1 MKILKVG
8 DKEKAICNTC
18 QALTAVTYQLRDV
31 PFSDQ
36 GGVVKDVLV
45 GVCDDCDTVAVLPY
59 QSTHKVKQQLAKQR
73 ASLEIRVPA
82 HMLDILGLASAELG
96 GNSDFSYS
104 ILKFYLH
111 ALSSGQLSAK
121 DMDKFLLTDLAK
133 GKAQKRLSLKGKNVI
148 HDVQLLK
155 QLVHIDSTSDLIKSV
170 VLKINDDI
178 LVNKNAKPI
187 KLLKSFA
194 AISN

>member
-36 GGVVKDVLV
+36 SGVVKDVLV

-59 QSTHKVKQQLAKQR
+59 QSTPKVKQQLAKQR

-104 ILKFYLH
+104 ILKYYLH

-121 DMDKFLLTDLAK
+121 DMDKYLLTDLAK
-133 GKAQKRLSLKGKNVI
+133 GKAQKRLSLKGKNVT
-148 HDVQLLK
+148 HDVELLK

-194 AISN
+194 AISS

>member
-18 QALTAVTYQLRDV
+18 QALVGVTYQLRDV

-36 GGVVKDVLV
+36 SGVVKDVLV
-45 GVCDDCDTVAVLPY
+45 GVCDGCDTVAVLPY
-59 QSTHKVKQQLAKQR
+59 QSTPKIKQQLAKQR

-96 GNSDFSYS
+96 GDTDFIYN
-104 ILKFYLH
+104 IIKYYLH
-111 ALSSGQLSAK
+111 ALSNGQLPVK
-121 DMDKFLLTDLAK
+121 DMDKYLLSDLAK
-133 GKAQKRLSLKGKNVI
+133 GKAQKRLSLKGKNVAY
-148 HDVQLLK
+148 DVEQLK
-155 QLVHIDSTSDLIKSV
+155 KMAHIESTSDLIKSV

-178 LVNKNAKPI
+178 LVHRNAKPM
-187 KLLKSFA
+187 KFLRSLT

>member
-18 QALTAVTYQLRDV
+18 QALATVTYQLRDV

-36 GGVVKDVLV
+36 SGVVKDVLV
-45 GVCDDCDTVAVLPY
+45 GVCDGCDTVAVLPY
-59 QSTHKVKQQLAKQR
+59 QSTPKVKQQLAKQR

-82 HMLDILGLASAELG
+82 HMLDILGLASTELG

-104 ILKFYLH
+104 ILKYYLH

-133 GKAQKRLSLKGKNVI
+133 GKAQKRLSLKGKNVT
-148 HDVQLLK
+148 HDVELLK
-155 QLVHIDSTSDLIKSV
+155 QLLHIDSTSDLIKSV

-178 LVNKNAKPI
+178 LVNKNIKPI

-194 AISN
+194 AISC